1 MSLIRL
7 LFSSIFILRILFP
20 FNPIINYD
28 FLLLKTIELIIALNY
43 YKMLIK
49 ALVYTSQTIIFP
61 SHEQLKSNVS
71 LLLNT
76 RYLTYS
82 E

>member
-7 LFSSIFILRILFP
+7 LFSSIFILLILFP

-49 ALVYTSQTIIFP
+49 ALVYTF
-61 SHEQLKSNVS
+61 
-71 LLLNT
+71 
-76 RYLTYS
+76 
-82 E
+82 